1 MLVVFPAVETLF
13 PQRSHR
19 ATSFPSVLPK
29 YVQSKLLFLR
39 VGLVEKME
47 VVLVE
52 GRGLVLKVLVEEGL
66 VVDAPEAMTKQ
77 RPQNQL
83 NHKEKYHKSQKNS
96 RTLQHESTEYR
107 LSFQLQL
114 QLLSAVSVLTVNQ
127 LDAFI

>member
-39 VGLVEKME
+39 VGGLVEKME

-96 RTLQHESTEYR
+96 RTLQQSTDYCF
-107 LSFQLQL
+107 SCNCNYFQLFQY
-114 QLLSAVSVLTVNQ
+114 
-127 LDAFI
+127 